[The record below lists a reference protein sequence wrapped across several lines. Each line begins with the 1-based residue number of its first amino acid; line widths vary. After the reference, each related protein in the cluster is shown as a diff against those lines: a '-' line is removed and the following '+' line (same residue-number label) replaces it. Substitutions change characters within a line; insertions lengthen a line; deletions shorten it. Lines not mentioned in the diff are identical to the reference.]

1 LLGGRK
7 KSVGVPFAVDVET
20 DELAVVV
27 DAVDSGTI
35 ITDTA
40 ESLPVV
46 DALGVVDCLP
56 LHVKQRTGQQET
68 TRLVI
73 AVHIGTNDLV
83 ILVDTQEHRAGRR
96 RAGRDRVSECCE
108 GIPFQQEPVGVVI
121 TVDVEASDVAVVV
134 DRRCGQTA
142 RPGRKGDCGEFATFF
157 VEVEHEAVG
166 NSRDSPISV
175 DIAIIE
181 ANRDALIVEA
191 KQLSE

>member
-1 LLGGRK
+1 MIDIIILACCLKALQDEHALDSDHVAIQGMLEVDRANVLLGGRK

-20 DELAVVV
+20 DKLAVVV

-96 RAGRDRVSECCE
+96 R
-108 GIPFQQEPVGVVI
+108 
-121 TVDVEASDVAVVV
+121 
-134 DRRCGQTA
+134 
-142 RPGRKGDCGEFATFF
+142 PG
-157 VEVEHEAVG
+157 
-166 NSRDSPISV
+166 
-175 DIAIIE
+175 
-181 ANRDALIVEA
+181 
-191 KQLSE
+191 